1 MNNDRTAF
9 ELAGLILFILVL
21 ASCGQDGGSSSTA
34 GSTLNAFY
42 SKGPVTGAS
51 ALLKNANGDTVAGP
65 VITES
70 GFAVFED
77 VAYRGLAYVA
87 FSGGTYTDEATGI
100 AVTLES
106 GFTIRSG
113 VINLKGSET
122 RKITGT
128 PLTEIGF
135 QRAVAQNGGIA
146 NLDTV
151 NAMIGEVADEYG
163 LDGIDLTVVVPTA
176 SGNTAGSGNEDRYA
190 AVLAALSQQL
200 RNNSQQ
206 PTAASL
212 QNYID
217 DNVVIVDRTG
227 FATAVRDIL
236 TNPDIPDYIN
246 STAIDSII
254 PQIGTGAPLYVI
266 GGSASGLAGSVELQ
280 NNNADNFSLG
290 ANGVFAFSENFLN
303 GESYNVTVATQPT
316 GQTCRVSN
324 ASGTVVAADVGNV
337 TVRCDHNV
345 NYVDFAI
352 SGSPVGTYWYLGDGQ
367 WERETWYDCLS
378 FSELGLGE
386 STILLRDVAGAE
398 DLEINIHT
406 MTITSNSTSEEV
418 FGFGSSARPPES
430 NTTCPSTSNDH
441 TPLITSATE
450 VEVNSGRTL
459 VALLTASDADL
470 PPEDLFFSLSDNAE
484 TDNDQF
490 KLTNF
495 SEKSRAACR
504 AGNANQG
511 HPGDPN
517 NDNYFLVEPG
527 VNSLEQCQAACNL
540 HPLAGGSGFNC
551 RGIEYRAQDAEPLF
565 PDPRCELWKAPIAAT
580 VPQPGYS
587 CYTRKSER
595 PEVLSFAN
603 APDFRTVLDAN
614 ADNVYE
620 IEAAVFD
627 GPDGNGSTQNIRVT
641 VVPNGEYIGR
651 SRTACRAGTQNEG
664 HPEDI
669 NNSNYFTVVNHVDTL
684 DDCQA
689 LCDAYPLVGDPSVN
703 CSGIEYREEGADY
716 ADTVSRCEI
725 WNVPIVATTPQAEY
739 ACYVRDYLRD
749 PYGPDDSAYVG
760 DYKAFRPVDGDSDID
775 YFVYPMSLSQG
786 APGQLVWNDCCR
798 GSWTL
803 TRTADRHILK
813 VGPDYPNAD
822 VYVEAE
828 VIWDAEEVVGIVGP
842 SGSVYRTDWARAKF
856 SHSQAIYR
864 SYIEDHPSELIRV
877 AEAER
882 QIRELKWG
890 IANEIN
896 TAEAYRGY
904 KNAIGTAYG
913 RTDEADRRIESFIA
927 YVTAEVLGIEV
938 DESVS
943 FFGEDNDLELFYT
956 LEFTKD
962 DQRPRP
968 DEVGWSDAD
977 LLLESVWNTDC
988 EQISDTNCAR
998 KFTKINDGVDRIFFP
1013 AGNAERTLVANETQS
1028 LRYGGLMFEYD
1039 SEPEWPYIPD
1049 CADFSQTV
1057 GCREPGFDWE
1067 SFFLT
1072 DRSWTV
1078 HPNIPYIDGIFDAR
1092 WNGNRTWAGNAA
1104 TASESLA
1111 HTYFGVSLADLE
1123 YGKPQIETKTIS
1135 FESDEI
1141 IRLSYGIT
1149 KRDQAQ
1155 YEEYLEDNNPM
1166 CDEPV
1171 LKSEKLEPRRSVSI
1185 EGPGFLIRNETD
1197 HTYSV
1202 SLDQVGPLYYGEL
1215 RPGKIFRR
1223 DTAWGHFT
1231 IDALV
1236 NLTGEQRYDNWDVF
1250 YPIAVFTAETL
1261 LTVLTAGSASTTTT
1275 IGGLINRS
1283 AVTLGARL
1291 GSVAGARL
1299 AQSAIGR
1306 ALLSAGRRAFAQAA
1320 IQANRNV
1327 LIKIVGRAGLGATE
1341 LATDSVLDLAF
1352 TSHLVDLIY
1361 DEDATEENIIFRH
1374 SGFYGSTIEMYHI
1387 VGGPRLPCLNS
1398 DGDIEIRSSDLQ
1410 ILSHDE
1416 CKSRPDICILN

>member
-1223 DTAWGHFT
+1223 DSAWGHFT

-1250 YPIAVFTAETL
+1250 NPIAVFTAETL